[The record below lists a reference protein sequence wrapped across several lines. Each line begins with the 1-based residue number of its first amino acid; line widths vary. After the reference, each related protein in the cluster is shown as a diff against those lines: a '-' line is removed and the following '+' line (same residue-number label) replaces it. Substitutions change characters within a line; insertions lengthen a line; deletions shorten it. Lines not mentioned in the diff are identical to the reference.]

1 MPHPAKKMLLT
12 TEPCDPNNWNQYA
25 NSSLS
30 IVNQLKTN
38 RSYLFVAVL
47 FWQSTEA
54 EGKNIPF
61 YIDTIFLVPQ
71 KLCRSLVLE
80 EITSLLLFQMV
91 RSLAAS
97 SRPKTQRVILEDSA
111 HASLTGKLFNETVNV
126 SF

>member
-38 RSYLFVAVL
+38 RSYFFVAVL

-54 EGKNIPF
+54 EGENIPF
-61 YIDTIFLVPQ
+61 YIDTILLVPQ
-71 KLCRSLVLE
+71 KIGTLCR
-80 EITSLLLFQMV
+80 M
-91 RSLAAS
+91 
-97 SRPKTQRVILEDSA
+97 RVPNHYCFRWFVA
-111 HASLTGKLFNETVNV
+111 
-126 SF
+126 